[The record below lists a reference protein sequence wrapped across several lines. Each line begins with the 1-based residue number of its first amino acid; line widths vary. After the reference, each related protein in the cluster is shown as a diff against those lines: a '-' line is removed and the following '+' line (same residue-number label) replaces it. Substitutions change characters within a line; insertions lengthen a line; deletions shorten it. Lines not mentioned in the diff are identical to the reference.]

1 MLSYGDQQ
9 VHDFLVGLV
18 TLAIAGWL
26 LYLLL
31 RYLRRTRLGLAIGVP
46 IAVAFGL
53 RVLAAIAVTT
63 TGAGES
69 LRGGDE
75 NYFLLQSG
83 LFEHT
88 AFLGSDWTDALT
100 KHLYEFVFAVQMRV
114 FDSPELV
121 LRFTQAAIA
130 VAGLM
135 LLATA
140 VYELAG
146 PRAGVIAAWL
156 LALEPSNVFFSTLLH
171 KEPNLLL
178 AGGLVA
184 FGGACMWKTARL
196 QYLWPITLGCLV
208 AVATRPYAGWFLIA
222 AGAAITLHT
231 GLRSRQQGGAR
242 SLTFVALVIMLGAIS
257 APTVLKASTDESLKK
272 NLQTSQTANANDTSN
287 LSLEEVDFS
296 TREAIIVNLPKR
308 IADVM
313 TRPYPWQLGNASQ
326 QLGLLGTLFAFTVL
340 FMLARELLRARGHI
354 MDRAGPFVYLAV
366 FTLIA
371 YSLSA
376 GNAGT
381 AFRYR
386 MHIVALVVCLL
397 VVLRQ
402 LRLHPATAPE
412 PEESPVRE
420 PAVATPVPAGA

>member
-1 MLSYGDQQ
+1 MLSFADEQI
-9 VHDFLVGLV
+9 HDFLVGLV

-31 RYLRRTRLGLAIGVP
+31 RYLRRTRVGLAIGVP

-53 RVLAAIAVTT
+53 RALAAIVVTT

-75 NYFLLQSG
+75 NYFLLQAG
-83 LFEHT
+83 LFEH
-88 AFLGSDWTDALT
+88 APFLSSDWTDALT
-100 KHLYEFVFAVQMRV
+100 KHLYEFVFAVQLRV

-130 VAGLM
+130 VAGLI

-140 VYELAG
+140 VYQLAG

-196 QYLWPITLGCLV
+196 QYLWPIALGCLV

-231 GLRSRQQGGAR
+231 GLRSRTEGGAR
-242 SLTFVALVIMLGAIS
+242 SLTFVALVVMLAAIS
-257 APTVLKASTDESLKK
+257 APTILKASTHESLKK
-272 NLQTSQTANANDTSN
+272 NLQVSQSANANDASN

-296 TREAIIVNLPKR
+296 TRGAIIVNLPQR

-313 TRPYPWQLGNASQ
+313 TRPYPWQIGNTSQ
-326 QLGLLGTLFAFTVL
+326 QLGLLGTLFAFTCL
-340 FMLARELLRARGHI
+340 FLLARELLRARGHI
-354 MDRAGPFVYLAV
+354 MDRAGPFVYLAL
-366 FTLIA
+366 FTLIG

-386 MHIVALVVCLL
+386 MHVVALVVCLL
-397 VVLRQ
+397 VVLRE
-402 LRLHPATAPE
+402 LRLHPAPAPQPDE
-412 PEESPVRE
+412 VVTRE
-420 PAVATPVPAGA
+420 PAVATPSLAGA